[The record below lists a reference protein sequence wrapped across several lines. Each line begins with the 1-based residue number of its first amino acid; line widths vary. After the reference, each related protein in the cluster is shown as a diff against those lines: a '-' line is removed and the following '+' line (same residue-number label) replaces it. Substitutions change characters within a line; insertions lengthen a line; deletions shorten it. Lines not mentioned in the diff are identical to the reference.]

1 MTSLNVF
8 AHSRDNRSPQVRSAA
23 VVHAFELGVRM
34 RCGTLAACAAAG
46 LSLLTSG
53 FAASADDSGVGISR
67 EPPPVRTQPNIPAA
81 LDDADAAATL
91 EGIRIALSEVA
102 DGSTYVWHRR
112 DGRLSGMAQ
121 PTASFKDAS
130 GQPCRHLIVML
141 NTPQRSSKV
150 EGIACRMTN
159 KRWQLSG

>member
-1 MTSLNVF
+1 M
-8 AHSRDNRSPQVRSAA
+8 
-23 VVHAFELGVRM
+23 ELPLEISYRGVEK
-34 RCGTLAACAAAG
+34 
-46 LSLLTSG
+46 SS
-53 FAASADDSGVGISR
+53 
-67 EPPPVRTQPNIPAA
+67 EPPPVRTLPNIPTA
-81 LDDADAAATL
+81 LDDTDAAATL

-121 PTASFKDAS
+121 PTASFKDTS

-150 EGIACRMTN
+150 EGIACRQAD